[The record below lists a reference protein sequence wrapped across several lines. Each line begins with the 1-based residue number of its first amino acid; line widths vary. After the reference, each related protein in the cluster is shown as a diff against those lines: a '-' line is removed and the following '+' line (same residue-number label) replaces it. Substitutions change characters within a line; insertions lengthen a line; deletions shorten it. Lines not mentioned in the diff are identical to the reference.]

1 VSTTPA
7 MKQLQNISLS
17 TPQNEYKVKTY
28 CMSENINLTAS
39 QQNKK
44 KLPVKKYF
52 HLSLI
57 HEIT

>member
-1 VSTTPA
+1 

-17 TPQNEYKVKTY
+17 TPQNVHKVKTY

-39 QQNKK
+39 QKNKK

-52 HLSLI
+52 PF
-57 HEIT
+57 ITDS